1 MNKPLDVTIVI
12 LDNGFTST
20 AIGPMEVFYSAGRLL
35 QMLLGAP
42 EQPRFN
48 VRMASIDGKPVTS
61 SYGIALIP
69 HCGIDDVT
77 QTDLVLIT
85 ASHSCLLE
93 KFTANTAIVQ
103 WLLNAHEKGSYLA
116 GVCSGVA
123 VIAETGLLDGRR
135 ATTHWGVADSYRQ
148 RYPKV
153 RWQPEHFITEDG
165 GLFCGGGVY
174 SAIDLSLYL
183 VEKFCGHE
191 IALECA
197 KSLIVTP
204 PRNLQ
209 SGYAVAPLSRPHGD
223 ERIKQIEDQL
233 QNSFSQNISIEAVAS
248 EHAMSSRNLHRR
260 FKAATGLL
268 PGEYI
273 QLLRISAARQILE
286 RGRAPVQKVAS
297 AVGYDDSTYFRS
309 LFKRHTGMTPSE
321 YRNRF
326 GPLVI
331 NSGRPAEKKD
341 SHRGKQAPM
350 LEASAASLL
359 QH

>member
-12 LDNGFTST
+12 LGNGFTST
-20 AIGPMEVFYSAGRLL
+20 AIGPMEVFYSAGRLM
-35 QMLLGAP
+35 QFLLGAP

-48 VRMASIDGKPVTS
+48 VRMASIDGKPITS
-61 SYGIALIP
+61 VYGISLVP
-69 HCGIDDVT
+69 NCGIEDVT

-93 KFTANTAIVQ
+93 RFASSTPIVP
-103 WLLNAHEKGSYLA
+103 WLSAVHEQGSYLA

-123 VIAETGLLDGRR
+123 LLAETGLLDNRR
-135 ATTHWGVADSYRQ
+135 ATTHWGVAENYRQ

-153 RWQPEHFITEDG
+153 RWQPEHFITEDR

-174 SAIDLSLYL
+174 AAIDLSLYI

-197 KSLIVTP
+197 KSLMVTP

-209 SGYAVAPLSRPHGD
+209 SGYAMAPLSRPHGD
-223 ERIKQIEDQL
+223 EKIKHVEDQL
-233 QNSFSQNISIEAVAS
+233 QKRFDQEISLEAVAA
-248 EHAMSSRNLHRR
+248 EHAMSSRNLLRR
-260 FKAATGLL
+260 FKAATGHL
-268 PGEYI
+268 PGEYL
-273 QLLRISAARQILE
+273 QLLRVAAARQLLE
-286 RGRAPVQKVAS
+286 RGRSTVQQVAS
-297 AVGYDDSTYFRS
+297 AVGYEDSTYFRAI
-309 LFKRHTGMTPSE
+309 FKRHIGMTPSE

-331 NSGRPAEKKD
+331 NE
-341 SHRGKQAPM
+341 
-350 LEASAASLL
+350 
-359 QH
+359 

>member
-1 MNKPLDVTIVI
+1 MNKPLEVTIAI

-20 AIGPMEVFYSAGRLL
+20 AIGPMEVFYSAGRLM
-35 QMLLGAP
+35 QTLLGEP

-61 SYGIALIP
+61 VYGIALVP
-69 HCGIDDVT
+69 NCALEDRE
-77 QTDLVLIT
+77 QADLVLIT

-93 KFTANTAIVQ
+93 QISGKTLIVP
-103 WLLNAHEKGSYLA
+103 WLRTAHERGSYLA

-123 VIAETGLLDGRR
+123 LVAETGLLDDRR
-135 ATTHWGVADSYRQ
+135 ATTHWGVAEMYRQ

-153 RWQPEHFITEDG
+153 RWQPEHFITEDA

-174 SAIDLSLYL
+174 AAIDLSLYL

-191 IALECA
+191 VALECA
-197 KSLIVTP
+197 KSLMVTP
-204 PRNLQ
+204 PRNFQ

-223 ERIKQIEDQL
+223 EKIKKIEYLLQSRFDQDIAL
-233 QNSFSQNISIEAVAS
+233 ETVAA
-248 EHAMSSRNLHRR
+248 EHAMSPRNLLRR
-260 FKAATGLL
+260 FKAATGHL
-268 PGEYI
+268 PGEYL
-273 QLLRISAARQILE
+273 QLLRVTAARQLLE

-297 AVGYDDSTYFRS
+297 AVGYEDSAYFRGI
-309 LFKRHTGMTPSE
+309 FRRHTGMTPSE

-331 NSGRPAEKKD
+331 SSGEMRD
-341 SHRGKQAPM
+341 
-350 LEASAASLL
+350 
-359 QH
+359 

>member
-1 MNKPLDVTIVI
+1 MNKPLEVTIVI
-12 LDNGFTST
+12 LDNGFLST
-20 AIGPMEVFYSAGRLL
+20 AIGPMEVFYSAGRLM
-35 QMLLGAP
+35 QFLLGVQ

-48 VRMASIDGKPVTS
+48 VRTASIDGKPVTS
-61 SYGIALIP
+61 AYGISLVP
-69 HCGIDDVT
+69 NCGLEDVA

-93 KFTANTAIVQ
+93 KFASSTSVVP
-103 WLLNAHEKGSYLA
+103 WLCAVHEKGSYLA

-123 VIAETGLLDGRR
+123 LIAETGLLDNRR
-135 ATTHWGVADSYRQ
+135 ATTHWCVAEQYRQ

-174 SAIDLSLYL
+174 AAIDLSLYL

-197 KSLIVTP
+197 KSLMVTP

-223 ERIKQIEDQL
+223 ERIRQIEHLLQSRFDQA
-233 QNSFSQNISIEAVAS
+233 ISMEAVAA
-248 EHAMSSRNLHRR
+248 ENAMSPRNLLRR
-260 FKAATGLL
+260 FKAATGHL
-268 PGEYI
+268 PGEYV
-273 QLLRISAARQILE
+273 QLLRIGAARQLLE
-286 RGRAPVQKVAS
+286 RGRAPVQKVAA
-297 AVGYDDSTYFRS
+297 AVGYDDSTYFRGI
-309 LFKRHTGMTPSE
+309 FKRHTGMTPSE

-331 NSGRPAEKKD
+331 GSGEMK
-341 SHRGKQAPM
+341 G
-350 LEASAASLL
+350 
-359 QH
+359 

>member
-1 MNKPLDVTIVI
+1 MNKPLEVTIVI
-12 LDNGFTST
+12 LDNGFLST
-20 AIGPMEVFYSAGRLL
+20 AIGPMEVFYAAGRLM
-35 QMLLGAP
+35 QFLLGAP
-42 EQPRFN
+42 EQPHFN
-48 VRMASIDGKPVTS
+48 VRIASIDGKPVTS
-61 SYGIALIP
+61 VYGISLVP
-69 HCGIDDVT
+69 HCRLEDVA

-93 KFTANTAIVQ
+93 QFVSSTSIVS
-103 WLLNAHEKGSYLA
+103 WLCTAHETGSYLA

-123 VIAETGLLDGRR
+123 LIAETGLLDGHR
-135 ATTHWGVADSYRQ
+135 ATTHWGVAEQYRR

-153 RWQPEHFITEDG
+153 NWQPEHFVTEDS

-174 SAIDLSLYL
+174 AAIDLSLYL

-197 KSLIVTP
+197 KSLMVTL

-223 ERIKQIEDQL
+223 DRIRLIEELL
-233 QNSFSQNISIEAVAS
+233 QNRFDKDVSMKAIAEEN
-248 EHAMSSRNLHRR
+248 AMSPRNLLRR
-260 FKAATGLL
+260 FKAATGYL
-268 PGEYI
+268 PGEYV
-273 QLLRISAARQILE
+273 QLLRIGAARQLLE

-297 AVGYDDSTYFRS
+297 AVGYEDCTYFRGI
-309 LFKRHTGMTPSE
+309 FKRHTGMTPSE

-331 NSGRPAEKKD
+331 RSGD
-341 SHRGKQAPM
+341 M
-350 LEASAASLL
+350 ND
-359 QH
+359 